1 VVERYV
7 DGPSWPEG
15 NLEEFMAI
23 DPHNPRRDRELG
35 MERPI
40 TRRDFIDGV
49 AVAIGGAS
57 LLAQNASAATAFP
70 QDRPGYDPPTLI
82 GMRGSHEGSYDYAH
96 ALRDGKIFKSA
107 VAPND
112 TREKYDLVVVGGGI
126 SGLAAA
132 YFYRARTNPE
142 AKILILDNHDD
153 FGGHAKRNE
162 FRPNGRLLITNG
174 GTLSIESPFDYSRE
188 ARGLLTELGI
198 DPVALEANSEKITDR
213 SALSGLRNGFFFDKE
228 TFGTDRLVVGLPGGR
243 RGAAAPGASWKEF
256 LAKTPLSEQAQADI
270 ARLQEEQ
277 VDYLPGL
284 SDDEKK
290 DRLSRISYKDFLLNV
305 VKVHPDVIPF
315 YQTRTHG
322 LYGVGID
329 AVGALEL
336 WPNSPGFQGMNLKPG
351 PYRRLSFTAL
361 GEHIPKKPYEYHFPD
376 GNATIARLLLRSLIP
391 GAMPGHTAED
401 SVLANVDYGQL
412 DRAGSPI
419 RIRLGSTCLRARHVG
434 NLPSSKEVEIV
445 YGRRQEMYSVRSNSV
460 ILSCWNMM
468 IPYLCPELPAKQRE
482 ALKYGVKVPLVYT
495 AVALRNWT
503 AFKTLGLR
511 GVQTPGMYHSTVNLE
526 QPTDIGDYRPELSPE
541 QPILARMLR
550 TPCKPGLSARDQQRA
565 GHVDLLSTPFSTF
578 ERNIRDQFARIL
590 GAGGFDPARDIDAI
604 TVNRWPHGYAYE
616 YNYLWDPEWPKG
628 QSPCELGRQR
638 FGRIS
643 IANSDAAAAAYTDQA
658 IDQAYRAVQEQLA
671 SGA

>member
-1 VVERYV
+1 
-7 DGPSWPEG
+7 
-15 NLEEFMAI
+15 LF
-23 DPHNPRRDRELG
+23 
-35 MERPI
+35 
-40 TRRDFIDGV
+40 
-49 AVAIGGAS
+49 
-57 LLAQNASAATAFP
+57 AQSAEAATIFP
-70 QDRPGYDPPTLI
+70 QDRPGYDPPMLA
-82 GMRGSHEGSYDYAH
+82 GMRGSHDGSYAYAH
-96 ALRDGKIFKSA
+96 ALRDGNVFKNSA
-107 VAPND
+107 APVD
-112 TREKYDLVVVGGGI
+112 TRETYDLVVVGGGI

-132 YFYRARTNPE
+132 HFYRARTNPA

-162 FRPNGRLLITNG
+162 FRPSGRLFISNG
-174 GTLSIESPFDYSRE
+174 GTAGIESPFDYSRE

-198 DPVALEANSEKITDR
+198 DPATLEANSEKITDR
-213 SALSGLRNGFFFDKE
+213 SALAGLRNAFFFDKE

-243 RGAAAPGASWKEF
+243 RGATAPGTSWKEF

-270 ARLQEEQ
+270 IRLQEDQ
-277 VDYLPGL
+277 VDYMPGL
-284 SDDEKK
+284 SDEEKK
-290 DRLSRISYKDFLLNV
+290 DRLSRMSYKDFLLKV
-305 VKVHPDVIPF
+305 VKVHPDAIPF

-336 WPNSPGFQGMNLKPG
+336 WPNSPGFRGMNLKPG

-361 GEHIPKKPYEYHFPD
+361 GEHIPKQPYDYHFPD
-376 GNATIARLLLRSLIP
+376 GNATIARLLVRSLIP
-391 GAMPGHTAED
+391 GAIPGHTAED
-401 SVLANVDYGQL
+401 SIPSKVDYSQL
-412 DRAGSPI
+412 DRNDSAV
-419 RIRLGSTCLRARHVG
+419 RIRLGSTCLRARHTG
-434 NLPSSKEVEIV
+434 NPATAKDVEIV
-445 YGRRQEMYSVRSNSV
+445 YGREKQLYSVRANSV
-460 ILSCWNMM
+460 VLACWNMM
-468 IPYLCPELPAKQRE
+468 IPYLCPELPPKQRE
-482 ALKYGVKVPLVYT
+482 ALRYGVKVPLVYT

-503 AFKTLGLR
+503 AFKKLEMR
-511 GVQTPGMYHSTVNLE
+511 GVQTPGMYHSSLNLE
-526 QPTDIGDYRPELSPE
+526 QPTDIGEYRPTLSPE

-550 TPCKPGLSARDQQRA
+550 TPCKPGLSARDQQRS
-565 GHVDLLSTPFSTF
+565 GHVDLLMTPFSTF

-628 QSPCELGRQR
+628 QSPCEIGRQR

-658 IDQAYRAVQEQLA
+658 IDQAYRAVQEQLG

>member
-1 VVERYV
+1 
-7 DGPSWPEG
+7 
-15 NLEEFMAI
+15 MAI
-23 DPHNPRRDRELG
+23 DPHNPQRDRELG

-57 LLAQNASAATAFP
+57 LLAQDARAETAFP
-70 QDRPGYDPPTLI
+70 QDRPGYDPPKLT

-107 VAPND
+107 VAPTD
-112 TREKYDLVVVGGGI
+112 TRETYDLVVVGGGI

-132 YFYRARTNPE
+132 YFYRARTNPA

-198 DPVALEANSEKITDR
+198 DPVALQANSEKITDR
-213 SALSGLRNGFFFDKE
+213 SALQGLQNGFFFDKE

-243 RGAAAPGASWKEF
+243 RGAAAPGVSWKEF

-270 ARLQEEQ
+270 ARLQEEHL
-277 VDYLPGL
+277 DYLPGL
-284 SDDEKK
+284 SDEEKK
-290 DRLSRISYKDFLLNV
+290 DRLSRMSYKDFLLNV
-305 VKVHPDVIPF
+305 VKVHPDVLPF

-361 GEHIPKKPYEYHFPD
+361 GEHIPKQPYEYHFPD

-391 GAMPGHTAED
+391 GSMPGRAAED

-412 DRAGSPI
+412 DQAGSPI
-419 RIRLGSTCLRARHVG
+419 RVRLASTCLRACHVG
-434 NLPSSKEVEIV
+434 NLPSSKEAEIV
-445 YGRRQEMYSVRSNSV
+445 YGRQQQMYSVRSNSV
-460 ILSCWNMM
+460 ILACWNMM

-503 AFKTLGLR
+503 AFKALGLR
-511 GVQTPGMYHSTVNLE
+511 GVQTPGMYHSTLNLE
-526 QPTDIGDYRPELSPE
+526 QPTDIGDYRPKLSPE

-550 TPCKPGLSARDQQRA
+550 TPCKPGLPARDQQRA
-565 GHVDLLSTPFSTF
+565 GHVDLLTTPFSTF

-628 QSPCELGRQR
+628 QSPCEIGRQR

-671 SGA
+671 SGS

>member
-1 VVERYV
+1 
-7 DGPSWPEG
+7 
-15 NLEEFMAI
+15 MAT
-23 DPHNPRRDRELG
+23 DRHNSQPDRELG
-35 MERPI
+35 MNRPI

-49 AVAIGGAS
+49 AVAIGAAG
-57 LLAQNASAATAFP
+57 LLAQSADAATTFP
-70 QDRPGYDPPTLI
+70 QDRPGYDPPTLT
-82 GMRGSHEGSYDYAH
+82 GMRGSHDGSYDYAH
-96 ALRDGKIFKSA
+96 ALRDGNVFKNA
-107 VAPND
+107 GTPVD
-112 TREKYDLVVVGGGI
+112 TRETYDLVVVGGGI

-132 YFYRARTNPE
+132 YFYRAHTNPA

-162 FRPNGRLLITNG
+162 FRPNGRLFISNG
-174 GTLSIESPFDYSRE
+174 GTAGIESPFDYSKE

-198 DPVALEANSEKITDR
+198 DPVALEGKSQKIGDHT
-213 SALSGLRNGFFFDKE
+213 ALAGLEGGFFFDKE
-228 TFGTDRLVVGLPGGR
+228 TFGTDRLVVGMPGGR
-243 RGAAAPGASWKEF
+243 GRRGGGAAGTSWKEF

-270 ARLQEEQ
+270 VRLQEDK
-277 VDYLPGL
+277 VDYMPGL
-284 SDDEKK
+284 SDEEKK
-290 DRLSRISYKDFLLNV
+290 DRLSRMSYKDFLLKV
-305 VKVHPDVIPF
+305 VKVHPEVIPF

-336 WPNSPGFQGMNLKPG
+336 WPYSPGFQGMNLKPG

-361 GEHIPKKPYEYHFPD
+361 GEHISKQPYEYHFPD
-376 GNATIARLLLRSLIP
+376 GNATIARMLVRALIP
-391 GAMPGHTAED
+391 AAMPGHTAED
-401 SVLANVDYGQL
+401 SVLANVDYSQL
-412 DRAGSPI
+412 DRSESPI
-419 RIRLGSTCLRARHVG
+419 RIRLGSTCLRARHEG
-434 NLPSSKEVEIV
+434 NPAAAKEVEIV
-445 YGRRQEMYSVRSNSV
+445 YGREKQMYSLRAKSV
-460 ILSCWNMM
+460 ILACWNMM

-495 AVALRNWT
+495 AVSLRNWT
-503 AFKTLGLR
+503 AFKKLGLR
-511 GVQTPGMYHSTVNLE
+511 GVQTPGMYHSSLNLE
-526 QPTDIGDYRPELSPE
+526 QPTDIGDYRPALSPE

-550 TPCKPGLSARDQQRA
+550 TPCKPGLSARDQQRV
-565 GHVDLLSTPFSTF
+565 GHADLLATPFSTF

-616 YNYLWDPEWPKG
+616 YNFLWDPEWPKG
-628 QSPCELGRQR
+628 QSPCEIGRQR